1 LKEKLS
7 RIDVVFVSHLQIGHR
22 DEAAIN
28 LTDKTTPIVCQ
39 ENIADTIASYG
50 FQNIHE
56 VNQQIEIDDV
66 KLHLISGQYALEI
79 LCLTHALIGISGI
92 YAHVLRWIC
101 NQRWRDAD
109 RVKWIY
115 VYYLIPIVS
124 IIYLKSENAP
134 LDNQLSCLKE

>member
-1 LKEKLS
+1 MKLQLWRKATIQLKIENSTTLIDPILREKGL
-7 RIDVVFVSHLQIGHR
+7 
-22 DEAAIN
+22 
-28 LTDKTTPIVCQ
+28 
-39 ENIADTIASYG
+39 
-50 FQNIHE
+50 
-56 VNQQIEIDDV
+56 
-66 KLHLISGQYALEI
+66 LE
-79 LCLTHALIGISGI
+79 LF
-92 YAHVLRWIC
+92 HVLKWIC